1 MRVYLEKHRDTTL
14 INDLKL
20 LSDTSWSKYAMD
32 KLKGRYQNF
41 PFFDQEYPL
50 VEELLSKA
58 PSFHAFSDYSIF
70 IINSLKD
77 YLGIDTQTIRSH
89 SLNSRGNKTTINR
102 DLTLE
107 VEGNCYL
114 SGTGA
119 KKYQEESIFT
129 DYGVDILYV
138 HSYDYLKKS
147 MESYPDYYA
156 ELSIIDALFSI
167 GRGTVKAIIENY
179 TYGD

>member
-1 MRVYLEKHRDTTL
+1 
-14 INDLKL
+14 
-20 LSDTSWSKYAMD
+20 MD

-50 VEELLSKA
+50 VKELLSKA
-58 PSFHAFSDYSIF
+58 PSFHVFTDYSIF
-70 IINSLKD
+70 IINTLKD
-77 YLGIDTQTIRSH
+77 YLGIHTKTIRSQ
-89 SLNSRGNKTTINR
+89 SLNSHGTKTTINR

-107 VEGNCYL
+107 VNGSCYL

-119 KKYQEESIFT
+119 KKYQQESTFT
-129 DYGVDILYV
+129 DHGVDILYV
-138 HSYDYLKKS
+138 HSYDYLKKC
-147 MESYPDYYA
+147 MESHPDYHA

-167 GRGTVKAIIENY
+167 GRDAVKAIIENY